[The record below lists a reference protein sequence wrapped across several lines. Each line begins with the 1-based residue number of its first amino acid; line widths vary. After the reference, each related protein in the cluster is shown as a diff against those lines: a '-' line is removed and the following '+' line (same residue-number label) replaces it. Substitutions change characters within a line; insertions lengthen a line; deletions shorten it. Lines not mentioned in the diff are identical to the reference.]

1 MEINWIHQL
10 GKHLL
15 KYGALTYLVSD
26 EDPISWDGEEETKQK
41 VDMVAFYKTHV
52 TVIELKETD
61 AKHRKGIKFK
71 QIERYYYLCRD
82 AKYKTEFWVYVYW
95 KEYNMITGVRMD
107 RIENLQFYAID
118 NKGGLQFFASIG
130 ADPETR
136 IRKKVDFEMEM
147 DPVESIGPLVD
158 LI

>member
-1 MEINWIHQL
+1 L

-15 KYGALTYLVSD
+15 KKGALTYLVSD

-41 VDMVAFYKTHV
+41 IDMVAFYKDHL

-82 AKYKTEFWVYVYW
+82 AKYKIEFWVFVYW
-95 KEYNMITGVRMD
+95 KEYGLITGVKVD

-130 ADPETR
+130 VDPATR
-136 IRKKVDFEMEM
+136 IRKKVDLELKVGATDEPLNEM
-147 DPVESIGPLVD
+147 VD
-158 LI
+158 LL